1 MKNKDTP
8 PIFFSIKTATPS
20 KFKRNSNET
29 PSSNLVQFQKYS
41 PQKLVK
47 MSTAQTIN
55 QSNQFIH
62 LNQCNHFNH
71 FS

>member
-29 PSSNLVQFQKYS
+29 PPLIWFSFKYTV
-41 PQKLVK
+41 PR
-47 MSTAQTIN
+47 N
-55 QSNQFIH
+55 W
-62 LNQCNHFNH
+62 
-71 FS
+71 